1 MEGEGMK
8 RKGNEMEGEG
18 MKRKGMKQKEK
29 E

>member
-18 MKRKGMKQKEK
+18 MKRKGMKWKEK